1 MGYLLENARTS
12 INRLYNRH
20 IEEFSEHDSTEVK
33 LTTVDGKLRESRIF
47 SQSGCILASFFANTP
62 NAKSFRA
69 WAKEKLAEPAADMLQ
84 VDRDTLQYAFDRAE
98 LLQEAYLK
106 ANPDM
111 ARLARYQEMDLDL
124 DEKARLMGISKDTL
138 RHRLRELDRLGIA
151 AYRPNPKFAR
161 AGRLGSLAR
170 QQKRAAL
177 EAQQSLGLEG

>member
-1 MGYLLENARTS
+1 
-12 INRLYNRH
+12 
-20 IEEFSEHDSTEVK
+20 
-33 LTTVDGKLRESRIF
+33 
-47 SQSGCILASFFANTP
+47 
-62 NAKSFRA
+62 
-69 WAKEKLAEPAADMLQ
+69 
-84 VDRDTLQYAFDRAE
+84 
-98 LLQEAYLK
+98 
-106 ANPDM
+106 M